1 MKNKSKFCRFLLG
14 GAFIVSLLALGSCLM
29 PDLKP
34 ELYFSSSR
42 GTPVEG
48 PPDSGDV
55 PPDSG
60 DVPPDSGDV
69 PPDSGDVPPDSGDV
83 PPATEAGPKFSTVP
97 NFSTVPGGYT
107 GPALITYYNP
117 AATLNVTV
125 TAAGTLEYDDSLTV
139 PAGSVK
145 SIELAGKKHL
155 IGRAAPGAVSPIV
168 LKLDT
173 GGELSFRQPAP
184 GGVPIGSYAE
194 FQLIMINSD
203 SIIMGASYKQE
214 ADLDLMN
221 EPWEPVGSQSQPF
234 TGIYDGGGKTLSNLK
249 IEKTGVNNVGLF
261 GVVDGEVRKVGI
273 VSGSVKGKDN
283 TGGIAGLNYGTI
295 FASYN
300 KAVVNG
306 ADNVGGVAGAMQSGG
321 AITACYNKAAVNGA
335 DNVGGVAGNVQNGTI
350 TAVYNTGAV
359 NGAYYVGGV
368 TGLLNITISACY
380 NTGMVTAVN
389 FQGGVIGRTTGSSL
403 APGEA
408 YWDKSTATGEIGDP
422 SWMSGYS
429 EYDGGDGFKPAWTT
443 GDGTGGNY
451 WKPGTVAGKDGV
463 SGTTT
468 PYPLPQLWFE

>member
-1 MKNKSKFCRFLLG
+1 MKNQSVKFCRFLLG
-14 GAFIVSLLALGSCLM
+14 GAFIISLLALGSCLM

-34 ELYFSSSR
+34 ELYFGSPR
-42 GTPVEG
+42 GPLVEN
-48 PPDSGDV
+48 PPDSGS
-55 PPDSG
+55 DSA
-60 DVPPDSGDV
+60 
-69 PPDSGDVPPDSGDV
+69 

-125 TAAGTLEYDDSLTV
+125 TAAGTLEYDPSLTV
-139 PAGSVK
+139 PPGSIK

-173 GGELSFRQPAP
+173 NGDLGFRQPAP
-184 GGVPIGSYAE
+184 GGIPIGSYAE
-194 FQLIMINSD
+194 FQLINTGSVNL
-203 SIIMGASYKQE
+203 SGTYKQG
-214 ADLDLMN
+214 ANLDLMN
-221 EPWEPVGSQSQPF
+221 EPWEPVGNSTSPF

-261 GVVDGEVRKVGI
+261 GVVSGVGAVRKVGI
-273 VSGSVKGKDN
+273 LSGSVKGKDN
-283 TGGIAGLNYGTI
+283 TGGLAGLNYGTI
-295 FASYN
+295 SASYN
-300 KAVVNG
+300 EAAVNG
-306 ADNVGGVAGAMQSGG
+306 ADNVGGVVGTMDTGGAIT

-335 DNVGGVAGNVQNGTI
+335 TYVGGVAGNVQNGSI

-359 NGAYYVGGV
+359 NGATYAGGV

-380 NTGMVTAVN
+380 NTGMVTVVN
-389 FQGGVIGRTTGSSL
+389 NYQGGVIGRLTGSSL
-403 APGEA
+403 SPGEA

-422 SWMSGYS
+422 AWMSGYS